1 MADHRLTLLTQQRNK
16 AGFLSNQR
24 VDVGGFKIEVGRYL
38 TLFFQAWDRNLKF
51 IDIPLKQM
59 RNTHSTFKHLNRIF
73 QVRTLEHILQVNT
86 IKIRPRTNNRNRAI
100 HGGSSLQYP
109 DYINSP

>member
-1 MADHRLTLLTQQRNK
+1 MLGL
-16 AGFLSNQR
+16 FSQR
-24 VDVGGFKIEVGRYL
+24 VDSGGFEVEVDCYL
-38 TLFFQAWDRNLKF
+38 TLFFQARDRDLEP